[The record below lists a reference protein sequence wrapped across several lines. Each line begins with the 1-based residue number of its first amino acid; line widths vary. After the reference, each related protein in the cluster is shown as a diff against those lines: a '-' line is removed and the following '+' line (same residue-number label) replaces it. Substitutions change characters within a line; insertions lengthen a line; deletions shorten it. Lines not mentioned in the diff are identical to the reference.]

1 MTAAFALQARLY
13 AIAVENLLRSDDP
26 SEVRAEPEEQGY
38 VYTST
43 LWMIG
48 RYLAWVELL
57 RRDRYFLAL
66 GTTHRGRELLAA
78 VAAVEFAFAD
88 TRLDPRLRL
97 FRAHQ
102 SAIAELMIVERESR
116 GEVRS
121 DSLGYATFTSKLED
135 ENDLVFRRWFAT
147 LMGGLQELASSPGT
161 SRRATE
167 LQHALLDLVGFLDE
181 AGAASSY
188 PRAPK

>member
-1 MTAAFALQARLY
+1 MTSAFALQTRLY
-13 AIAVENLLRSDDP
+13 QIAVENLLRSDSS
-26 SEVRAEPEEQGY
+26 SEVRAQPEAQGY

-66 GTTHRGRELLAA
+66 GTTHRGQDLLAA
-78 VAAVEFAFAD
+78 VAAVDRAFAD
-88 TRLDPRLRL
+88 TSLDAHLRL

-121 DSLGYATFTSKLED
+121 DSLGYATFTTKLED

-147 LMGGLQELASSPGT
+147 LSSGLQELAFSPGE
-161 SRRATE
+161 SQRVKE
-167 LQHALLDLVGFLDE
+167 LQHALLDLLGFLDE
-181 AGAASSY
+181 AGAAYRY
-188 PRAPK
+188 PRA